1 MTPKANLDHR
11 QQFQPTPAERAAADS
26 VTATRQVL
34 SELRHASADLIRR
47 WNAAHPAEA
56 ATGSQSGSQSAG
68 NGVVPLAHENPL
80 HPVLS
85 TTEEHP

>member
-1 MTPKANLDHR
+1 MTPEANPDPHQRL
-11 QQFQPTPAERAAADS
+11 QPVPAERAAADP

-34 SELRHASADLIRR
+34 SDLRHAAADLIQR
-47 WNAAHPAEA
+47 WNAAYPAEA
-56 ATGSQSGSQSAG
+56 ATGPQSGPQTAG